1 VTAESFALFETAIG
15 PCGIAWTAHG
25 VAGVQLPELPPAE
38 TGSRLSRRF
47 PDAAAASPPD
57 WVARAIADIQALLT
71 GGAIDLS
78 AVPLDLSAVPALHRR
93 IYAIARA
100 IPPGRTMTYGE
111 IAAALGQPDA
121 ARAVGQAMG
130 SNPFPILMPCH
141 RVLAAGDLTG
151 GFSAPGGTATKLK
164 LLEIEAAPAARSPF
178 ILGAVEPAPSAQPGL
193 FDAQSPCSFD
203 ALAAVVQLRQADPV
217 LAALIDRVGPLRL
230 QVEQRSS
237 LFLALA
243 EAIIY
248 QQLTAK
254 AAATIFG
261 RVKALFKQGLDGPSA
276 EQILLVEDETLRGAG
291 LSRAKTLALRD
302 LARRSLSGD
311 LPSLVQLGGMED
323 EAIIAALSAIR
334 GIGRWTA
341 QMLLIFRLG
350 RPDVLPADDY
360 GLRKAY
366 GLVFGTALPGPR
378 ELAAAGERWAPF
390 RSAASWYLWRA
401 LEQDDLKSSRPQ
413 I

>member
-1 VTAESFALFETAIG
+1 MTVESFTLFETAIG
-15 PCGIAWTAHG
+15 PCGIAWTAQG

-38 TGSRLSRRF
+38 TGNRLSRRF
-47 PDAAAASPPD
+47 PKAMAASPPD
-57 WVARAIADIQALLT
+57 WVVRAIVDIQALLT
-71 GGAIDLS
+71 GAAIDLS
-78 AVPLDLSAVPALHRR
+78 GVPLDLAVVPALHRR
-93 IYAIARA
+93 IYAIART
-100 IPPGRTMTYGE
+100 IPVGRTMTYGE

-130 SNPFPILMPCH
+130 ANPFPILMPCH

-178 ILGAVEPAPSAQPGL
+178 ALGAALPEPVAQPGL
-193 FDAQSPCSFD
+193 FDAQSPCGFD
-203 ALAAVVQLRQADPV
+203 ASAAVARLREADPV

-230 QVEQRSS
+230 QVEHRSS

-261 RVKALFKQGLDGPSA
+261 RVKALFKHSLDGPSA
-276 EQILLVEDETLRGAG
+276 GQILLVTDDALRGAG

-302 LARRSLSGD
+302 LAQRSVTGE

-323 EAIIAALSAIR
+323 EAVIAALSAIR

-366 GLVFGTALPGPR
+366 GMVFDTALPGPR
-378 ELAAAGERWAPF
+378 ELAVAGERWAPF
-390 RSAASWYLWRA
+390 RTAASWYLWRA
-401 LEQDDLKSSRPQ
+401 LDQPTTALG
-413 I
+413 